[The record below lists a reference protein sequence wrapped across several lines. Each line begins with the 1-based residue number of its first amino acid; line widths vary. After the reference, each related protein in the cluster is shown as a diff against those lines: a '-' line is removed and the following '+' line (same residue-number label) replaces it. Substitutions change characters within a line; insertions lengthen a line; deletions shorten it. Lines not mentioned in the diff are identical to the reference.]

1 MKHIALIFTL
11 ICLPGLTLAQEKPDE
26 GPSMMERG
34 LELFLDGMKKEMVP
48 ALEDLSELG
57 KKLGPALQDFISEM
71 GPAFADLLEKVEDW
85 SAYEAPEI
93 LPNGDIIIKR
103 KPDVPVPPPAK
114 IIVDQNPEFDI

>member
-1 MKHIALIFTL
+1 MKHIALIFSL
-11 ICLPGLTLAQEKPDE
+11 ICLPGLPLAQDLPDE
-26 GPSMMERG
+26 GQSMMERG
-34 LELFLDGMKKEMVP
+34 VELFLEGLKKEMAP

-57 KKLGPALQDFISEM
+57 KKLGPALQEFASEM
-71 GPAFADLLEKVEDW
+71 GPAFADLLETVEDW
-85 SAYEAPEI
+85 SVYEAPEI